1 MLKKVDLMIAKIKTY
16 NKIQQEIVGIGKVS
30 KHNREKLEE
39 VENGIRN
46 DLYVELI
53 NVRMLGA
60 NSEIYVKCAK
70 AEKRITKDEIRG
82 GTFKIKYIAPDDEE
96 NLEDGELKRI

>member
-1 MLKKVDLMIAKIKTY
+1 M
-16 NKIQQEIVGIGKVS
+16 IQQEIAGIGKVS
-30 KHNREKLEE
+30 KHNREKLKE

-53 NVRMLGA
+53 NARMLGA

-82 GTFKIKYIAPDDEE
+82 GTFKIKYITPDDEE